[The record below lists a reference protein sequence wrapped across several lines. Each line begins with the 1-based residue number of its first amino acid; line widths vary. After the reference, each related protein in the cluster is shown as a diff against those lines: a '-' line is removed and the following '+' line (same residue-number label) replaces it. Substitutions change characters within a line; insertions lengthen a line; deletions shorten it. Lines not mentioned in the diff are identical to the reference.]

1 MADNSVFI
9 TGIADGAIEEALGDL
24 PPWATQSTAESI
36 EGILQKTLSLQT
48 KALSQLVKKATSGD
62 GSLDTK
68 EVNDEFAKLVKNLKE
83 EDAQHQKDNKFNKDT
98 NDQRKKD
105 KKYWDED
112 KSNKAV
118 QATMYEALAKAS
130 TLIKQSFSDNI
141 TTFDNLNAAGIDVMN
156 GMAANRDGFE
166 SLRDITALTR
176 VRFTVLAGA
185 MTKYSSAVNSFGV
198 GKFAKTVGMA
208 SSNLTQFGFSSK
220 ESAELLGEMLSMQ
233 QNTGDVSQKTAEQT
247 NKDLQHFG
255 DSVFKLS
262 LATGM
267 DRAKLIEH
275 AAALSQS
282 TEANLLAGQIG
293 QEAAGDMTTFL
304 ASFKNQDIAKQLLKL
319 MSDPIK
325 PLNESFMNLQKVGMG
340 GFAQTFT
347 KFTQSLKDMPE
358 EQRSNAYK
366 AFMDSHRQE
375 IDQQKQRLALLA
387 QAGSA
392 EAKASLDY
400 IVGLQQQADAT
411 KVVSEEDIKRQKA
424 SNEASKDFAN
434 AMEKFKSIIQRMFGP
449 TTAIL
454 NIATGVLTIFNTIMD
469 VVIGTLDWAGSA
481 IGTAFHAILH
491 PVEAATSIMEA
502 FDKAL
507 QKVLHPIDTFTEI
520 MTYLSENFK
529 TAIDMLMHP
538 IDTLETAF
546 TKLDETLSGGIDLTA
561 WLGVAAI
568 GVGMLAGAKGFKKLL
583 NMFSGGDVKKNIA
596 EKASGGA
603 GKAGGGLLGGLG
615 KGLSGL
621 SKGVADVL
629 KNIGSGI
636 KDFVVSITK
645 MLGEGLAAIA
655 KGIGSAISSVM
666 KGIGSAI
673 ASIADGIGKAAE
685 SLLGGI
691 GKGLAAFFT
700 AFANPAILAGAAI
713 FSGALLL
720 VGAAIA
726 GVTWMIGA
734 VLPTLADGL
743 SALSKVDGA
752 GLAQVGSG
760 LVTLG
765 AGLFA
770 FAGGLLLGGP
780 ALVVGA
786 LGLAAFGLAA
796 LAASPGIS
804 ALADAFAKMGDLKG
818 IDNIKKL
825 VDTVNNLD
833 VTKALAFGALSAIG
847 VSLPSSTT
855 PAGVSTGTAPK
866 ASTLNSPSAVSA
878 DPNVGGDQSTPKD
891 AQAASSG
898 GAEKP
903 VAGAGLETAL
913 GYQSS
918 ILQQLLESNNS
929 LISINKDI
937 LKYTKVNA

>member
-24 PPWATQSTAESI
+24 PQWATQSTAESI

-62 GSLDTK
+62 GSLDAK
-68 EVNDEFAKLVKNLKE
+68 EVNDEFAKLVKNFKE
-83 EDAQHQKDNKFNKDT
+83 ENAQNQKDNKFNKDK
-98 NDQRKKD
+98 NDQNKKD

-118 QATMYEALAKAS
+118 QAAMYEALAKAS
-130 TLIKQSFSDNI
+130 TRIEQSFSDNI

-166 SLRDITALTR
+166 SLRDITALTG
-176 VRFTVLAGA
+176 VRFTELAGA

-275 AAALSQS
+275 AASLSQS

-469 VVIGTLDWAGSA
+469 VVIGTLDWVGSSIWA
-481 IGTAFHAILH
+481 AWHAIIH

-596 EKASGGA
+596 EKASGSA

-615 KGLSGL
+615 KGLAGL
-621 SKGVADVL
+621 GKGIA
-629 KNIGSGI
+629 G
-636 KDFVVSITK
+636 
-645 MLGEGLAAIA
+645 LG
-655 KGIGSAISSVM
+655 KGIGGAV
-666 KGIGSAI
+666 
-673 ASIADGIGKAAE
+673 
-685 SLLGGI
+685 GGML
-691 GKGLAAFFT
+691 KGLASGLEALGKPKVLLGVVALAGMAGVLWLTGKALKEF
-700 AFANPAILAGAAI
+700 ISLDWKQLELAGAAI
-713 FSGALLL
+713 VGLGLAGALAGKMAGDIIMGAIALAFMGGALWVVGKSLQEFLKLDWKQLEIAGAAL
-720 VGAAIA
+720 VG
-726 GVTWMIGA
+726 IG
-734 VLPTLADGL
+734 LA
-743 SALSKVDGA
+743 GA
-752 GLAQVGSG
+752 GL
-760 LVTLG
+760 
-765 AGLFA
+765 
-770 FAGGLLLGGP
+770 GLLLP
-780 ALVVGA
+780 EMLMGA
-786 LGLAAFGLAA
+786 AGLAA
-796 LAASPGIS
+796 LGASLWVVGKAIGTVGDGITTIS
-804 ALADAFAKMGDLKG
+804 SGLSNLSNTLGSFKGLDNLKTLVSTINDLE
-818 IDNIKKL
+818 I
-825 VDTVNNLD
+825 
-833 VTKALAFGALSAIG
+833 TKALALAALSVTGIG
-847 VSLPSSTT
+847 TGKAT
-855 PAGVSTGTAPK
+855 PPTNVSTGTAPK
-866 ASTLNSPSAVSA
+866 SSTLNSPSAVSA

-903 VAGAGLETAL
+903 VTGSGLETAL